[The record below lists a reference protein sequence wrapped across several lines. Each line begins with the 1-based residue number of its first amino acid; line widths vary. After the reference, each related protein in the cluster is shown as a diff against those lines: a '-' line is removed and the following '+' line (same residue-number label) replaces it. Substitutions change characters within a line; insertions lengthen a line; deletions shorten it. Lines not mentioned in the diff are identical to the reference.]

1 MKPII
6 KIGAIVGVLAACI
19 VGGQMYLDHKAQ
31 AKVTEF
37 LEKSDLQKVS
47 FQSASIDLFTQ
58 SLIVTEISA
67 PGNGMVNASIE
78 KIVVHKWDDKNEKPS
93 YVDLEVKGLVLD
105 PDPIAKQSPELAK
118 MLDLKKVRGNL
129 RIDYRVDEEAKTLS
143 LNRLAADVEDFF
155 ALEGNLHLGN
165 FDESALDQAAAAD
178 QVVLKSMNVSLEDQG
193 AIDFLFK
200 LNQIFGNSTLSRKE
214 WADQIELMSGIWQ
227 VQPELDDV
235 PREYYKAAEEVVKF
249 LRSPGVLSL
258 RVAPTAEVS
267 LGDYDK
273 KDPVE
278 LAKALNFAVS
288 YQGK

>member
-6 KIGAIVGVLAACI
+6 KIGAIVGVLAAGI

-47 FQSASIDLFTQ
+47 FQDASIDLFSQ
-58 SLIVTEISA
+58 SLVVTGISA
-67 PGNGMVNASIE
+67 PDTGVVNTTIE
-78 KIVVHKWDDKNEKPS
+78 KVVVHKWDDKNEKPR

-129 RIDYRVDEEAKTLS
+129 RIDYRVDEKAKTLS

-165 FDESALDQAAAAD
+165 FEESALDQDEAAD
-178 QVVLKSMNVSLEDQG
+178 KVVLKSMNVSLEDQG
-193 AIDFLFK
+193 AIDLLFK
-200 LNQIFGNSTLSRKE
+200 LNQIFGNSPLSRKE
-214 WADQIELMSGIWQ
+214 WADQIELMSEIWQ
-227 VQPELDDV
+227 VQPELEDV

-288 YQGK
+288 YQAK

>member
-6 KIGAIVGVLAACI
+6 KIGAIVGVLAAGI

-47 FQSASIDLFTQ
+47 FQNASIDLFSQ
-58 SLIVTEISA
+58 SLVVTGISA
-67 PGNGMVNASIE
+67 PDTGVVNTTIE
-78 KIVVHKWDDKNEKPS
+78 KVVVHKWDDKNEKPL

-155 ALEGNLHLGN
+155 ALEGNLHLKN
-165 FDESALDQAAAAD
+165 FDESAFDQDEAAD
-178 QVVLKSMNVSLEDQG
+178 KVVLKSMNVTLEDQG
-193 AIDFLFK
+193 AIDLLFK
-200 LNQIFGNSTLSRKE
+200 LNQMFGNSPLSRKE
-214 WADQIELMSGIWQ
+214 WADQIELMSEIWQ
-227 VQPELDDV
+227 VQPELEDV

-288 YQGK
+288 YQAK

>member
-6 KIGAIVGVLAACI
+6 KIGAMVGVLAAGI

-37 LEKSDLQKVS
+37 LEKSDLQQIR

-58 SLIVTEISA
+58 SLVVTEISA

-118 MLDLKKVRGNL
+118 MLDLKRVRGNL

-155 ALEGNLHLGN
+155 ALEGNLHLKN
-165 FDESALDQAAAAD
+165 FDKSAFDQDEAAD
-178 QVVLKSMNVSLEDQG
+178 KVVLKSMNVSLEDQG
-193 AIDFLFK
+193 AIDLLFK
-200 LNQIFGNSTLSRKE
+200 LNQIFGNSPLSRKE

-227 VQPELDDV
+227 EQPELDDV